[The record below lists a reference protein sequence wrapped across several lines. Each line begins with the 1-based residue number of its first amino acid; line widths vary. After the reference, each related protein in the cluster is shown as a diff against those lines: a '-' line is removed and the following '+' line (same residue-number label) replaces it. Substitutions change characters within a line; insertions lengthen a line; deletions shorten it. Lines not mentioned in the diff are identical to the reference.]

1 MAFDAI
7 FEPITIGSQTIRNRV
22 VSTAHAEVHA
32 TDGGMTTERYVRY
45 YEEKAKG
52 GCGLCICGGS
62 SVVSIDSP
70 QAWWSSVNL
79 STDRIIPH
87 FQNLAEAVHRHG
99 GKIMIQITHMGR
111 RSRWDGHD
119 WPTLVSPS
127 GIREPVHRST
137 CKTIEEEEIWRIVGD
152 FAQAARRAKEGG
164 LDGVELSAVHQHL
177 IDQFW
182 SPRVNKREDAWG
194 GTFEGRMRF
203 GLEVL
208 KAVRAEVGDD
218 LVVGMRICGD
228 EFHPD
233 GLTHDD
239 MKAIAAY
246 YDATGK
252 VDFFGVVGSGCD
264 THNSLAN
271 VIPNMSYPPEPFLHL
286 AAGIKEVVSV
296 PVIHAQNIKDP
307 TQANRILEGGYVD
320 LVGMTRAHIADPHL
334 IAKIK
339 MGQVDQIRQ
348 CVGANYCIDR
358 QYQGLD
364 VLCIQNAATSRE
376 YMGLPH
382 VISQSEGP
390 RRRAVVV
397 GGGPGGME
405 AARVLAERGH
415 EVTLFE
421 AEDSLGGQITLAARA
436 PSRDQIAGITRWYQL
451 ELARLKVDLRLGTR
465 ADVPTIDDLRPDLV
479 VLATGGRPFLDQ
491 YADWGFDPDPE
502 KSLVVSTWD
511 ILSGKVTPGQ
521 NVLVFDSICEFS
533 GVSAADFLADKGARV
548 EIVTDDIK
556 PGAAVGGTTF
566 PTYYRSL
573 YEKEV
578 IMTSDLMLHEVYREG
593 ASLVA
598 VLENEYSGVQEERV
612 VDQIVVENGVR
623 PDERLYLEMKE
634 ASLNRGQVDLEA
646 LYAARPQ
653 PCLAHLDAEG
663 RSAGDRSAGFV
674 LFRLGDGVA
683 PRNVHAA
690 IYDALRLCKDV

>member
-7 FEPITIGSQTIRNRV
+7 FQPIEIGKLTIRNRV

-70 QAWWSSVNL
+70 QGWWSSVNL
-79 STDRIIPH
+79 ATDRIIPH
-87 FQNLAEAVHRHG
+87 FQNLADAVHKHG

-111 RSRWDGHD
+111 RSRWDGYD
-119 WPTLVSPS
+119 WTTLLSPS

-182 SPRVNKREDAWG
+182 SPRVNKREDEWG
-194 GTFEGRMRF
+194 GSFENRMRF
-203 GLEVL
+203 GMEVL

-218 LVVGMRICGD
+218 FVVGMRICGD

-239 MKAIAAY
+239 MKQIAAY
-246 YDATGK
+246 YDATGQ

-286 AAGIKEVVSV
+286 AAGIKNVVKV

-307 TQANRILEGGYVD
+307 HQAQRILEGGYVD

-339 MGQVDQIRQ
+339 MGQIDQIKQ

-364 VLCIQNAATSRE
+364 VLCIQNAATARE

-382 VISQSEGP
+382 IIEKSEGP
-390 RRRAVVV
+390 KRKVVVV

-405 AARVLAERGH
+405 AARVAAERGH
-415 EVTLFE
+415 DVTLFE
-421 AEDSLGGQITLAARA
+421 AAQALGGQISIAARA
-436 PSRDQIAGITRWYQL
+436 PQRDQIAGITRWYQL
-451 ELARLKVDLRLGTR
+451 ELARLNVDLRLGTR
-465 ADVPTIDDLRPDLV
+465 ADEATLLDLRPDIV
-479 VLATGGRPFLDQ
+479 VLATGGQPFLSQ
-491 YADWGFDPDPE
+491 VPGWEYSEDPAE
-502 KSLVVSTWD
+502 SLVVSTWD
-511 ILSGKVTPGQ
+511 VLSGKVAPGR
-521 NVLVFDSICEFS
+521 NVLIYDAICEFS
-533 GVSAADFLADKGARV
+533 GVSAADYLADKGARV

-578 IMTSDLMLHEVYREG
+578 IMTSDLALHKVYREG
-593 ASLVA
+593 DSLVA
-598 VLENEYSGVQEERV
+598 VLENEYTGALEERV
-612 VDQIVVENGVR
+612 VDQVVVENGVR
-623 PDERLYLEMKE
+623 PDEALYFALK
-634 ASLNRGQVDLEA
+634 AQSRNKGQLDLEA
-646 LYAARPQ
+646 LYAIQPQ
-653 PCLAHLDAEG
+653 PCLVEERGQEG
-663 RSAGDRSAGFV
+663 DDFL
-674 LFRLGDGVA
+674 LFRLGDCTA
-683 PRNVHAA
+683 PRNIHAA
-690 IYDALRLCKDV
+690 IYDALRICKDF

>member
-1 MAFDAI
+1 MAFEAL
-7 FEPITIGSQTIRNRV
+7 FQPIQIGNQTIRNRV
-22 VSTAHAEVHA
+22 VSTAHAEVYA
-32 TDGGMTTERYVRY
+32 TDGGMTTDRYVKY

-62 SVVSIDSP
+62 SIVSIDSP

-87 FQNLAEAVHRHG
+87 FQNLADAVHKHG

-111 RSRWDGHD
+111 RSRWDGFH
-119 WPTLVSPS
+119 WSTLLSPS

-137 CKTIEEEEIWRIVGD
+137 CKTIEEEDIWRIIGD

-182 SPRVNKREDAWG
+182 SPRVNKRSDEWG
-194 GTFEGRMRF
+194 GNFENRMRF
-203 GLEVL
+203 GMEVL

-218 LVVGMRICGD
+218 FVVGMRITGD

-239 MKAIAAY
+239 MKQIAAY
-246 YDATGK
+246 YDATGM

-264 THNSLAN
+264 THNTLAN

-307 TQANRILEGGYVD
+307 NQAQRILEGGYVD
-320 LVGMTRAHIADPHL
+320 LVGMTRAHIADPHF

-339 MGQVDQIRQ
+339 MGQVDQIKQ

-376 YMGLPH
+376 YMGVPH
-382 VISQSEGP
+382 IIEKSEGP
-390 RRRAVVV
+390 KRKVVVV

-405 AARVLAERGH
+405 AARVSAERGH
-415 EVTLFE
+415 DVTLFE
-421 AEDSLGGQITLAARA
+421 AAEQLGGQIALAAKA
-436 PSRDQIAGITRWYQL
+436 PQRDQIAGITRWYQL
-451 ELARLKVDLRLGTR
+451 ELARLGVDQRLGTR
-465 ADVPTIDDLRPDLV
+465 ADEATIADLRPDIV
-479 VLATGGRPFLDQ
+479 ILATGGQPFLSQ
-491 YADWGFDPDPE
+491 VPEWGYAESRDE
-502 KSLVVSTWD
+502 SLVVSTWD
-511 ILSGKVTPGQ
+511 ILSGAVAPGK
-521 NVLVFDSICEFS
+521 NVLIYDTICEFA
-533 GVSAADFLADKGARV
+533 GVSAADYLADKGAKV

-578 IMTSDLMLHEVYREG
+578 IMTSDLALHKVYREG
-593 ASLVA
+593 DSLVA
-598 VLENEYSGVQEERV
+598 VLENEYTGAQEERV

-623 PDERLYLEMKE
+623 PDESLYYALK
-634 ASLNRGQVDLEA
+634 GQSRNKGQTDIEA
-646 LYAARPQ
+646 LYAIQPQ
-653 PCLAHLDAEG
+653 PCLSESGEG
-663 RSAGDRSAGFV
+663 YL
-674 LFRLGDGVA
+674 LFRLGDCTA
-683 PRNVHAA
+683 PRNTHAA
-690 IYDALRLCKDV
+690 IYDALRLCKDF

>member
-7 FEPITIGSQTIRNRV
+7 FQPIQIGNLTIRNRV

-32 TDGGMTTERYVRY
+32 TDGGMTTDRYVKY

-70 QAWWSSVNL
+70 QGWWSSVNL
-79 STDRIIPH
+79 TTDRIIPH
-87 FQNLAEAVHRHG
+87 FQNLADAVHKHG

-111 RSRWDGHD
+111 RSRWDGFD
-119 WPTLVSPS
+119 WPALLSPS

-137 CKTIEEEEIWRIVGD
+137 CKTIEEEDIWRIIGD

-182 SPRVNKREDAWG
+182 SPRVNKRTDEWG
-194 GTFEGRMRF
+194 GSFENRMRF
-203 GLEVL
+203 GMEVL

-218 LVVGMRICGD
+218 FCVGLRICGD

-233 GLTHDD
+233 GLSHDD
-239 MKAIAAY
+239 MKQIATY
-246 YDATGK
+246 YDETGM

-264 THNSLAN
+264 THDTLAN
-271 VIPNMSYPPEPFLHL
+271 VIPNMAYPPEPFLHL
-286 AAGIKEVVSV
+286 AAGVKEVVKA

-307 TQANRILEGGYVD
+307 NQAQRILEGGYVD

-334 IAKIK
+334 ITKIK
-339 MGQVDQIRQ
+339 MDQVDQIKQ

-376 YMGLPH
+376 YLGLPH
-382 VISQSEGP
+382 IIEQTEGKK
-390 RRRAVVV
+390 RKVVVV

-405 AARVLAERGH
+405 AARVAAERGH

-421 AEDSLGGQITLAARA
+421 ASDQLGGQITIASKA
-436 PSRDQIAGITRWYQL
+436 PQRDQIAGITRWFQL
-451 ELARLKVDLRLGTR
+451 ELDRLKVDQRMGTR
-465 ADVPTIDDLRPDLV
+465 ADEATILDLRPDIV
-479 VLATGGRPFLDQ
+479 VLATGGHPYLEQ
-491 YADWGFDPDPE
+491 YAEWGYSENQDE
-502 KSLVVSTWD
+502 SLVVSTWD
-511 ILSGKVTPGQ
+511 VLNGKVEPGK
-521 NVLVFDSICEFS
+521 NVLIYDALCEFA
-533 GVSAADFLADKGARV
+533 GMSAADYLADKGAKV

-573 YEKEV
+573 YQKEV
-578 IMTSDLMLHEVYREG
+578 IMTSDLMLHKVYREG
-593 ASLVA
+593 DSLVA
-598 VLENEYSGVQEERV
+598 VLENEYTGTQEERV
-612 VDQIVVENGVR
+612 VDQVVVENGVR
-623 PDERLYLEMKE
+623 PDE
-634 ASLNRGQVDLEA
+634 A
-646 LYAARPQ
+646 LYYALKDKSRNKGQLDLQALYDIKPQ
-653 PCLAHLDAEG
+653 PCLSEEG
-663 RSAGDRSAGFV
+663 EEPL
-674 LFRLGDGVA
+674 LFRLGDCTA
-683 PRNVHAA
+683 PRNTHAA
-690 IYDALRLCKDV
+690 IYDALRLCKDF

>member
-1 MAFDAI
+1 MAFEAL
-7 FEPITIGSQTIRNRV
+7 FKPIQIGSQTIRNRV
-22 VSTAHAEVHA
+22 VSTAHAEVYA
-32 TDGGMTTERYVRY
+32 TDGGMTTDRYVKY

-62 SVVSIDSP
+62 SIVSIDSP
-70 QAWWSSVNL
+70 QGWWSSVNL

-87 FQNLAEAVHRHG
+87 FQNLADAVHKHG

-119 WPTLVSPS
+119 WSTLVSPS

-137 CKTIEEEEIWRIVGD
+137 CKTIEEEDIWRIIGD

-182 SPRVNKREDAWG
+182 SPRVNKRTDDWG
-194 GTFEGRMRF
+194 GSFENRMRF
-203 GLEVL
+203 GMEVL
-208 KAVRAEVGDD
+208 KAVRAEVGDEF
-218 LVVGMRICGD
+218 VVGMRITGD

-233 GLTHDD
+233 GLDHEE
-239 MKAIAAY
+239 MKRIAAY

-252 VDFFGVVGSGCD
+252 VDFFGVIGSGCD
-264 THNSLAN
+264 THNTLAN

-286 AAGIKEVVSV
+286 ASGIKEVVNV

-307 TQANRILEGGYVD
+307 NQAQRILEGGYVD

-339 MGQVDQIRQ
+339 MGQIDQIKQ

-382 VISQSEGP
+382 IIEKSDGPKRKVVI
-390 RRRAVVV
+390 V
-397 GGGPGGME
+397 GGGPAGME
-405 AARVLAERGH
+405 AARICAERGH
-415 EVTLFE
+415 DVTMFE
-421 AEDSLGGQITLAARA
+421 AQEQIGGQITLASKA
-436 PSRDQIAGITRWYQL
+436 PQRDQIAGITRWYQL
-451 ELARLKVDLRLGTR
+451 ELTRLEIDLRLGTR
-465 ADVPTIDDLRPDLV
+465 ADEDTLADLRPDV
-479 VLATGGRPFLDQ
+479 VILATGGQPFLSQ
-491 YADWGFDPDPE
+491 VPEWGYDSDSD

-511 ILSGKVTPGQ
+511 ILNGNVAPGK
-521 NVLVFDSICEFS
+521 NVLVYDTICEFS
-533 GVSAADFLADKGARV
+533 GVSVADFLADKGSKV

-578 IMTSDLMLHEVYREG
+578 IMTSDLALHKVYREG
-593 ASLVA
+593 DSLVA
-598 VLENEYSGVQEERV
+598 VLENEYTGAQEERV
-612 VDQIVVENGVR
+612 VDQVVVENGVR
-623 PDERLYLEMKE
+623 PDETLYYSLKE
-634 ASLNRGQVDLEA
+634 QSRNKGQMDLEA
-646 LYAARPQ
+646 LYAIKPQ
-653 PCLAHLDAEG
+653 PCLSE
-663 RSAGDRSAGFV
+663 SGDGFL
-674 LFRLGDGVA
+674 LFRLGDCTA
-683 PRNVHAA
+683 PRNTHAA
-690 IYDALRLCKDV
+690 IYDALRLCKDF